1 MNRRTSRFALVA
13 VLAASI
19 PLAGCMGGGDAPVAS
34 QAPAVQP
41 VPVQQVQS
49 APLPATGTTAIAAAP
64 APGTNVRPTAGP
76 TRFETEGMRT
86 APGARESAS
95 LTNVSRVST
104 GAPTGGN
111 ALGGTIV
118 SGQSAGVIP
127 TTVDRNRE
135 PTRVRS
141 NVARD
146 PTGPGTPPP
155 IIAPELRDTTGRTI
169 RNRQEVQF

>member
-1 MNRRTSRFALVA
+1 MTRRQSRFAVFAVLVA
-13 VLAASI
+13 SA
-19 PLAGCMGGGDAPVAS
+19 PLAGCMGAGDAPVAA

-41 VPVQQVQS
+41 ASVQQATA
-49 APLPATGTTAIAAAP
+49 APLPTTGTNAGGTALAPGIAARP
-64 APGTNVRPTAGP
+64 AAAP

-95 LTNVSRVST
+95 LPNVSRVST

-141 NVARD
+141 NIARD

>member
-1 MNRRTSRFALVA
+1 MTRRFSRFALLA
-13 VLAASI
+13 VLASSGS
-19 PLAGCMGGGDAPVAS
+19 LGGCMGGGDAPVAS

-49 APLPATGTTAIAAAP
+49 SPLPATGGTVVAAVPATT
-64 APGTNVRPTAGP
+64 VRPIAGP

-111 ALGGTIV
+111 PLGGTIV
-118 SGQSAGVIP
+118 SGQSTSVIP